1 VNTVNSDGSR
11 HRLGILTI
19 HNDPVP
25 EIEFWRAA
33 PPTASVHTARFQ
45 TPRPTGTEFTGLELD
60 QLIANTGLERSVA
73 QLGDL
78 GVDCICFC
86 FVSSSVF
93 GGPVFDDQ
101 FVAWAEAVAGCRV
114 TTAGLAIAEAL
125 RAVGAQKIGLL
136 APPWFTPPTIE
147 ATGRYLLPAGIEIV
161 QAVQFEL
168 GPEWNGIDRPDLFD
182 RGARWVIAAE
192 QVHAQAVA
200 AFKPGL
206 DTLLVPGSGF
216 ACADAA
222 RSIGAALQVPV
233 LTANAC
239 SLWQSLRLTG
249 FFGDDD
255 GREFLLD
262 R

>member
-1 VNTVNSDGSR
+1 MSSGGSQP
-11 HRLGILTI
+11 RLGIAVI

-25 EIEFWRAA
+25 EVEFWRAA
-33 PPTASVHTARFQ
+33 PPSVSVHTGRFQ
-45 TPRPTGTEFTGLELD
+45 TPRPTGTEFTGLELG
-60 QLIANTGLERSVA
+60 QLIENTGLERTIR

-93 GGPVFDDQ
+93 GGPAFDEE
-101 FVAWAEAVAGCRV
+101 FVRWAEGLAGCRV

-125 RAVGAQKIGLL
+125 RTVGAQKIAVL

-147 ATGRYLLPAGIEIV
+147 ATGRYLRPDGIEIAQV
-161 QAVQFEL
+161 IQFEL
-168 GPEWNGIDRPDLFD
+168 GPEWDGIDRPDLFD
-182 RGARWVIAAE
+182 RGARWAIDAG

-200 AFKPGL
+200 GLEPGL
-206 DTLLVPGSGF
+206 DTLLIPGSGF
-216 ACADAA
+216 AAAEAA
-222 RSIGAALQVPV
+222 RSISAALRLPV

-249 FFGDDD
+249 FFADD
-255 GREFLLD
+255 GRDFLLG

>member
-1 VNTVNSDGSR
+1 VSSDGFR

-33 PPTASVHTARFQ
+33 PPSASVHTARFQ

-60 QLIANTGLERSVA
+60 QLIAGTGLERSVA

-93 GGPVFDDQ
+93 GGPAFDEE
-101 FVAWAEAVAGCRV
+101 FIRWAEAIAGCRV
-114 TTAGLAIAEAL
+114 TTAGLAIREAL
-125 RAVGAQKIGLL
+125 RVVGAQKIAVL

-147 ATGRYLLPAGIEIV
+147 ATGRYLAPAGMEIV

-168 GPEWNGIDRPDLFD
+168 GPEWDGIDRPDLFD
-182 RGARWVIAAE
+182 RGARWAIEAS

-200 AFKPGL
+200 GVEPGL
-206 DTLLVPGSGF
+206 DTLLIPGSGF
-216 ACADAA
+216 ASAQAA
-222 RSIGAALQVPV
+222 RSISATLRLPV

-239 SLWQSLRLTG
+239 SLWHSLRLTG
-249 FFGDDD
+249 FFGMDA
-255 GREFLLD
+255 GREFLLAG
-262 R
+262 